1 MKTGTVGVGIAS
13 YEKQKAR
20 LTAIAKG
27 KKRPSPDEPRI
38 WFSSIESLAQVL
50 SSRNRHLLGIIA
62 RTEPDSLT
70 QLAELSGRKK
80 SNLSRT
86 LHSFEKYGLVDLV
99 RHGRNIAPRLTY
111 QRLRIDL
118 PLVEGSSSGKA
129 A

>member
-1 MKTGTVGVGIAS
+1 MKTRTVGVGIAS
-13 YEKQKAR
+13 YEEQKAR
-20 LTAIAKG
+20 LMAIAKG
-27 KKRPSPDEPRI
+27 KKRPSPGEPRI

-50 SSRNRHLLGIIA
+50 STRNRHLLEIIA

-86 LHSFEKYGLVDLV
+86 LHTFEKYGLVELV

-118 PLVEGSSSGKA
+118 PLVEGSSPGKA